1 MHLNLNTGTIVFLV
15 ICVLFYLRLMMLR
28 GRKLKQERAAIAQ
41 RRKSGKNAPVDDIK
55 PSYFRP
61 RYEITSWWIV
71 VPALLLMVIGLTIT
85 STGLLP
91 SVLKPYDWMFIA
103 AGGVLFIFGFK

>member
-1 MHLNLNTGTIVFLV
+1 MHLNLNTGTIVFLG

-28 GRKLKQERAAIAQ
+28 GHKLKQERAAIAQ
-41 RRKSGKNAPVDDIK
+41 RRKSGKKAPVDDIK

-71 VPALLLMVIGLTIT
+71 APALILMVLGLTIT
-85 STGLLP
+85 STSLLP
-91 SVLKPYDWMFIA
+91 AVLKPYDWMFIA